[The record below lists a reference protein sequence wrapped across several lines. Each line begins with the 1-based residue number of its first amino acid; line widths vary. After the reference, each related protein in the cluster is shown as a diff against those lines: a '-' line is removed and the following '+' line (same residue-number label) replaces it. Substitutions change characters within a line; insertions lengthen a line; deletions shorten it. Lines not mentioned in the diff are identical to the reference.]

1 MTKPPRICILG
12 GGFAGLHTALRLSQF
27 PWENSSTPEIILIDQ
42 SDRFLFTPLLYE
54 LITGEMETWEIS
66 PPFSELLQHTQVR
79 FYQNII
85 THIDHHQ
92 QQVKLQ
98 DNQIIDYDY
107 LVLALGGETPLNLVP
122 GAAEY
127 ALTFRNINDA
137 YKLQE
142 QLKILTN
149 SDLDQIRIAVVG
161 AGYSGVELACKLADK
176 LGERG
181 KIRLI
186 ELGEQIL
193 RNSSEFNRNSAQK
206 ALEQSGIWLDLET
219 TVNSIEEKQI
229 SLSYKGEIDNI
240 SVDVVL
246 WTIGTDIAPI
256 VKELDLEKNPKG
268 QLKTTSYL
276 QVVNHHNIF
285 ALGDLAEGKDSE
297 GKAIPVTAQSA
308 LQQADYTAWNIWAT
322 ITHKPL
328 LKFHYQHLGE
338 MMALGID
345 NATMTGLGIT
355 LDGTIGYLARRLIY
369 LYRLPTLE
377 HQLKVGLNWLAKP
390 FLKTLLN

>member
-1 MTKPPRICILG
+1 MTKSPRICILG

-27 PWENSSTPEIILIDQ
+27 PWENSTHPEIILIDQ

-85 THIDHHQ
+85 TSIDHHQ

-98 DNQIIDYDY
+98 DDHIIDYDY

-127 ALTFRNINDA
+127 ALPFRSINDT

-142 QLKILTN
+142 KLKTLIN
-149 SDLDQIRIAVVG
+149 SDLDQVRIAVVG

-176 LGERG
+176 LGKRG

-193 RNSSEFNRNSAQK
+193 KNSSEFNRKSAQK
-206 ALEQSGIWLDLET
+206 ALEKRGIFLDLET

-229 SLSYKGEIDNI
+229 SLNYKGEIDNI
-240 SVDVVL
+240 PVDVVL

-268 QLKTTSYL
+268 QLKTTPYL

-285 ALGDLAEGKDSE
+285 ALGDLAEGKDAD
-297 GKAIPVTAQSA
+297 GKAIPITAQSA

-355 LDGTIGYLARRLIY
+355 LDGTVGYLARRLVY

-390 FLKTLLN
+390 LLKTLLN